1 MKSIVI
7 SFNQTHFR
15 VYCIKKSLLNYERL
29 GISITLKRTDNTIS
43 PPRTSKTREAGKS
56 REQEKLRRN
65 EILLLLILLTVH
77 YLSITYERTIV

>member
-43 PPRTSKTREAGKS
+43 PPCMDIDSIS
-56 REQEKLRRN
+56 ILWYYIIEQYWYKKKFTGPKLG
-65 EILLLLILLTVH
+65 
-77 YLSITYERTIV
+77 Y